1 MVLRV
6 SGVILA
12 PKAHIRMGLRQIY
25 GIGNTRALKIC
36 AALGIDPGTKV
47 QVLDAEEKWGP
58 LLQEAVDKFEVEG
71 DLRRRVSMNI
81 KRLVDIKCYRG
92 LRHKRGLPVRGQNTR
107 TNARTRKG
115 RRKQQ
120 QASSSAA

>member
-1 MVLRV
+1 V
-6 SGVILA
+6 
-12 PKAHIRMGLRQIY
+12 
-25 GIGNTRALKIC
+25 N
-36 AALGIDPGTKV
+36 
-47 QVLDAEEKWGP
+47 
-58 LLQEAVDKFEVEG
+58 KFEVEG
-71 DLRRRVSMNI
+71 DLRRRVAMSI

>member
-1 MVLRV
+1 MVLRI
-6 SGVILA
+6 SGVILP
-12 PKAHIRMGLRQIY
+12 PKAHIRMGLRKIY
-25 GIGNTRALKIC
+25 GIGNTRAIQIC
-36 AALGIDPGTKV
+36 LALGIDPMTKV
-47 QVLDAEEKWGP
+47 QDCEEKWGTA
-58 LLQEAVDKFEVEG
+58 LQEAVNKFEVEG
-71 DLRRRVSMNI
+71 DLRRRVAMSI

-120 QASSSAA
+120 QVVTGSAAA